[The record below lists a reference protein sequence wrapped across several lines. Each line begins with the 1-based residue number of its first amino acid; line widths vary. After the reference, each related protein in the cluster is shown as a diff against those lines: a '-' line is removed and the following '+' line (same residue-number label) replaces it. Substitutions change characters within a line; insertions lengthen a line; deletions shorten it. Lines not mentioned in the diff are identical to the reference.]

1 MIRRGRIHRI
11 PVVAGLLALSL
22 GGAVTTTAPAH
33 AATAHAGINCTGWSY
48 TTYSPGLT
56 DTVRPTTV
64 VVDGDLNVIDEHS
77 PTGSC
82 LPVNSTAT
90 AGERDVTAV
99 IDLSCNQL
107 IGESGVETIRW
118 NNGTSSSFPFTAT
131 VVRGLSTT
139 VLTETGTVTS
149 GEFAGGHVVETFT
162 AANLDLT
169 GCLTPTG
176 VTSLNYA
183 TVLTILPL

>member
-11 PVVAGLLALSL
+11 PAFAGLLALSL
-22 GGAVTTTAPAH
+22 GSAVVTAAPAH
-33 AATAHAGINCTGWSY
+33 ASTAGINCTGWSY
-48 TTYSPGLT
+48 TTYVPGLT

-64 VVDGDLNVIDEHS
+64 VVDGDLNVIDAHS

-90 AGERDVTAV
+90 AGERDVTAQL
-99 IDLSCNQL
+99 DLSCNQL

-118 NNGTSSSFPFTAT
+118 NNGTTSSFPFTAA

-149 GEFAGGHVVETFT
+149 GEFTGGHVVETFT
-162 AANLDLT
+162 AANLDLL
-169 GCLTPTG
+169 GCLTPGG
-176 VTSLNYA
+176 VTSLNFA
-183 TVLTILPL
+183 TVLTITPA